1 MTDPDLPQGSRRT
14 WGQMT
19 SPDMPQEMRASW
31 YRVIRAIEAAIRSN
45 HGLAIVEIRILVNKR
60 GEAVQWT
67 KPRATLLEP
76 IRDAAHVID
85 LLVDMQSD
93 TG

>member
-1 MTDPDLPQGSRRT
+1 MTEPDLPQGIRR
-14 WGQMT
+14 
-19 SPDMPQEMRASW
+19 SW
-31 YRVIRAIEAAIRSN
+31 YRVIRSIEAAIRPN
-45 HGLAIVEIRILVNKR
+45 HGLAIVEIRILVNKH